1 MQEGD
6 QEAIC
11 TCKSSAQP
19 AFVNVALS
27 HGGESLAKTEPGI
40 ELTAGR
46 LQPVMDDG
54 VRQPRG
60 LVVATR
66 TPHQSLELR
75 MEKAKH
81 RAVL

>member
-54 VRQPRG
+54 GYYCR
-60 LVVATR
+60 LIS
-66 TPHQSLELR
+66 SLQV
-75 MEKAKH
+75 KN
-81 RAVL
+81 